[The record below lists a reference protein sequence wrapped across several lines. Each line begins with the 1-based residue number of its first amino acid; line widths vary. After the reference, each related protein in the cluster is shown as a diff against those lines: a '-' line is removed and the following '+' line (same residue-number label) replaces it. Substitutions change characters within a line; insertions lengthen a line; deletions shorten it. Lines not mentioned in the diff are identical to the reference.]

1 MSVLIRWEVVR
12 PGKQSKRRPD
22 SRTGKGFK
30 AQWTSKMKHLMKCG
44 GKMLLLFIAS
54 CMISGCVIKTQT
66 SGVLFCDAANPIYVS
81 NDDFMT
87 EETEREIL
95 FHNTMGE
102 RLCNWQDRQ
111 ALN

>member
-1 MSVLIRWEVVR
+1 MR
-12 PGKQSKRRPD
+12 
-22 SRTGKGFK
+22 
-30 AQWTSKMKHLMKCG
+30 HLMKCG

-95 FHNTMGE
+95 FHNTMGGKR
-102 RLCNWQDRQ
+102 RLSTVWQILIFLRG
-111 ALN
+111 

>member
-1 MSVLIRWEVVR
+1 
-12 PGKQSKRRPD
+12 
-22 SRTGKGFK
+22 
-30 AQWTSKMKHLMKCG
+30 
-44 GKMLLLFIAS
+44 
-54 CMISGCVIKTQT
+54 MISGCVIKTQT
-66 SGVLFCDAANPIYVS
+66 SGVLFCDAANPIYAS

-95 FHNTMGE
+95 FYNTMGE